1 MNYTVLSPWA
11 AVDTTQLCGLSPRL
25 DTLAGK
31 TIGMFADLFMVGV
44 HMEEA
49 LAGELCR
56 RYPGLKVKYIRYT
69 VETKRIGERP
79 RSFRPGSTPGPLA
92 VTPFCAATGVSPP
105 ALCFWATTA
114 PIWSAWASPQSS
126 SPTPGWPE
134 PPSGG

>member
-56 RYPGLKVKYIRYT
+56 RYPGLKARAFGAMQRLPLPEWGPIEHR
-69 VETKRIGERP
+69 RRP
-79 RSFRPGSTPGPLA
+79 L
-92 VTPFCAATGVSPP
+92 
-105 ALCFWATTA
+105 
-114 PIWSAWASPQSS
+114 
-126 SPTPGWPE
+126 PE
-134 PPSGG
+134 EPEA